1 MTILEEYNAKLKS
14 VRAKIGEGKGSPM
27 DAFAYQEMK
36 YRIGNLETFNA
47 IGACTPITT
56 DKNAIS
62 LHYEV
67 TTLLLK
73 SLIDE
78 RCTGGRTD
86 EDGKKKRE
94 MAKNTLIAVYNSGTN
109 KSRSLV
115 LDTDQVYKAYIS
127 EFVNAFIPVWIQ
139 YRDTLFKI

>member
-14 VRAKIGEGKGSPM
+14 VRAKIGEGKGNPM

-94 MAKNTLIAVYNSGTN
+94 TAKNTLIAVYSSGTN

>member
-14 VRAKIGEGKGSPM
+14 VRAKIGEGKGNPM

-78 RCTGGRTD
+78 RCTGGRN

-94 MAKNTLIAVYNSGTN
+94 TAKNTLIAVYNSGTN

>member
-14 VRAKIGEGKGSPM
+14 VRAKIGEGKGNPM

-36 YRIGNLETFNA
+36 YRIGNLETFNT

-94 MAKNTLIAVYNSGTN
+94 TAKNTLIAVYNSGTN

>member
-1 MTILEEYNAKLKS
+1 MTMLEEYNAKLKN
-14 VRAKIGEGKGSPM
+14 VRAKIGEGKGTPM
-27 DAFAYQEMK
+27 DAFAYQEIK

-47 IGACTPITT
+47 IGACTPVTT

-86 EDGKKKRE
+86 EEGKKKRE
-94 MAKNTLIAVYNSGTN
+94 TAKNTLITVFNSGTN

>member
-14 VRAKIGEGKGSPM
+14 VRAKIGEGKGNPM

-86 EDGKKKRE
+86 EDGKKKKRRI
-94 MAKNTLIAVYNSGTN
+94 K
-109 KSRSLV
+109 
-115 LDTDQVYKAYIS
+115 YIPYD
-127 EFVNAFIPVWIQ
+127 EKENENEN
-139 YRDTLFKI
+139 DN

>member
-1 MTILEEYNAKLKS
+1 MTMLEEYNAKLKN
-14 VRAKIGEGKGSPM
+14 VRAKIGEGKGTSM
-27 DAFAYQEMK
+27 DAFAYQEIK

-94 MAKNTLIAVYNSGTN
+94 TAKNTLISVFNSGTN

>member
-1 MTILEEYNAKLKS
+1 MTMLEEYNAKLKN
-14 VRAKIGEGKGSPM
+14 VRAKIGEGKGTPM
-27 DAFAYQEMK
+27 DAFAYQEIK

-47 IGACTPITT
+47 IG
-56 DKNAIS
+56 
-62 LHYEV
+62 
-67 TTLLLK
+67 
-73 SLIDE
+73 
-78 RCTGGRTD
+78 RTD
-86 EDGKKKRE
+86 EEGKKKRE
-94 MAKNTLIAVYNSGTN
+94 TAKNTLIAVFNSGTN